1 MSLCSLTSF
10 FTTYMFLIQGDFVL
24 GKRHG
29 QGVYNYSDG
38 GRYEGTWVD
47 DRIEGTGTSYYAN
60 KNVYEGQVDVRN
72 FKQIYCFNGVI
83 CYFNLEFHSPLL
95 HAVAR
100 RSHHWGRHT
109 DLR

>member
-1 MSLCSLTSF
+1 
-10 FTTYMFLIQGDFVL
+10 MFLIQGDFVM

-60 KNVYEGQVDVRN
+60 KNVYEGQVNVRN
-72 FKQIYCFNGVI
+72 FKQIYCFNGV
-83 CYFNLEFHSPLL
+83 NLLL
-95 HAVAR
+95 QFGISLSTSSCSGKTVA
-100 RSHHWGRHT
+100 SLGKAH
-109 DLR
+109 

>member
-1 MSLCSLTSF
+1 M
-10 FTTYMFLIQGDFVL
+10 

-60 KNVYEGQVDVRN
+60 KNVYEGQVDVETSSRFIVSTVLFVISIWN
-72 FKQIYCFNGVI
+72 FTLHFSMQWQDGRITGEGTLTYADGDRFFAF
-83 CYFNLEFHSPLL
+83 FNLLMF
-95 HAVAR
+95 A
-100 RSHHWGRHT
+100 T
-109 DLR
+109 